1 MMSLLRNLASLRL
14 TLLGMV
20 ALAIL
25 SLVGTRSDAI
35 DVGWTVVPIVVL
47 SLNLLAAILTN
58 RSFRTQ
64 TGLLVFH
71 VGLLLVFV
79 LIGLTVMTRF
89 NGRIE
94 VLEGE
99 AFDPSLLEVDYRG
112 PLHRG
117 DLSTIRFV
125 QREFEVD
132 YLPGIV
138 RQATRST
145 IDYVDDAGTRRAR
158 TIGDR
163 QGIEF
168 DGFRVLATANK
179 GFALVLGWESTP
191 GHVEFGAVH
200 LPSYPAH
207 DWKQLNEWET
217 PAGQRVQLELE
228 FDDPMIVTDEPWTLR
243 HPGAAYRLRVVSGG
257 ATQGHAAAGGYID
270 LEGGRLHVAEL
281 RLWMGYSVDYYPFL
295 PWLFAAAMLTI
306 GGLAAHFGNRYLR
319 LSPRA
324 TNVAEREVPEV
335 HVAHA

>member
-1 MMSLLRNLASLRL
+1 MGFVRKLASLKW
-14 TLLGMV
+14 TLVGMV
-20 ALAIL
+20 ALAVL
-25 SLVGTRSDAI
+25 SLVGTRSDAV
-35 DVGWTVVPIVVL
+35 DVGWTVVPIVLL
-47 SLNLLAAILTN
+47 SLNLVAAILTN

-64 TGLLVFH
+64 SGLLVFH

-94 VLEGE
+94 VLQGE
-99 AFDPSLLEVDYRG
+99 PFDPSLLEVDYRG

-117 DLSTIRFV
+117 DLSNIHFV

-145 IDYVDDAGTRRAR
+145 IEFVDDAGGLRQR

-163 QGIEF
+163 QGIDF
-168 DGFRVLATANK
+168 GGYRVLPTANK
-179 GFALVLGWESTP
+179 GFALVLGWETVD
-191 GHVEFGAVH
+191 GDLQYGAVH

-207 DWKQLNEWET
+207 DWKQVNDWVT
-217 PAGQRVQLELE
+217 PAGQSVQLELE
-228 FDDPMIVTDEPWTLR
+228 FDDPMIVTDAAWTLR
-243 HPGAAYRLRVVSGG
+243 HPGGAYRLRVVSDG
-257 ATQGHAAAGGYID
+257 ATQGQATAGGHID

-306 GGLAAHFGNRYLR
+306 GGLAVHFGNRYLR
-319 LSPRA
+319 LPQRA
-324 TNVAEREVPEV
+324 TDVAAREVPEA